1 MIRIADDASVGTLH
15 TEALVFQD
23 GSEQSSA
30 AKAPVYFSVQL
41 VTNATGAAGTVPLT
55 GDLWNSGTIVTSHS
69 QANFTTSGFIVP
81 RPGVFKIDCY
91 QTITSSS
98 STLNS
103 ASSGLIVK
111 SGNTTLAQSREGET
125 NPTHISG
132 QTSNAIRSE
141 CVTWVGTLSVGD
153 VITFEIFCDGPFTNT
168 ASHGLGCYTIISV
181 D

>member
-41 VTNATGAAGTVPLT
+41 VTNATGAAGIVPLT
-55 GDLWNSGTIVTSHS
+55 GALWNSGTIVTSHN
-69 QANFTTSGFIVP
+69 QPDFTTSGFIVP

-91 QTITSSS
+91 QTITS
-98 STLNS
+98 TGLNS
-103 ASSGLIVK
+103 ATATLTVK
-111 SGNTTLAQSREGET
+111 NGNTTLAQSREGEVNPLNT
-125 NPTHISG
+125 NY
-132 QTSNAIRSE
+132 TSNPIRSE
-141 CVTWVGTLSVGD
+141 SVAWVGTLSVAD
-153 VITFEIFCDGPFTNT
+153 VITFEIQCDGGFTNSE
-168 ASHGLGCYTIISV
+168 SHGIGCYTIVSV